1 MSNGEAD
8 LEHGSP
14 LVRALWS
21 RVRRECRRRA
31 RQAGQ
36 LAPQEPRGARAG
48 LLAAFE
54 AEPEPGPERLQ
65 ALLEAV
71 LDAAAAELGYSAL
84 GAPRLVLIGPGVDRG
99 VERQLAAT
107 IAGALAAR
115 RGPELWVLADR
126 EAGAA
131 TLLSLGLSEDLAV
144 FESEELSG
152 AWGGDSAERP
162 IAPVE
167 WVRFEAGELE
177 LASGLGPAPTAATP
191 AAWERPRPATPEVDG
206 EPGPAAAPA
215 AAVPL
220 DPAPGRGAGRAGAEA
235 QVEGVR
241 RPAAG
246 RGIPGAA
253 APQRAGGPEVEAG
266 AAPAGDGTARER
278 QRGLGPEVF
287 RPEVLGRGVGP
298 GTAQDLRAET
308 TGSPPGGGRAAAPGQ
323 PPAAPAGA
331 RGAARPSGPQPA
343 GASTGAALDAAYGG
357 YAPLGAELAEARGR
371 RFLSHGPRGEAE
383 LLCFAPFARGSA
395 QRAKWRAAA
404 ARLEALEAP
413 GLAPV
418 WAQGIDAE
426 GRAFL
431 VRPRA
436 AGPDLRQRLAQR
448 GVLGAAELLR
458 LARSLALSLAEAHA
472 AGLCH
477 GDLRLD
483 WVEELEP
490 GRAWR
495 LYELGLAPLFGAG
508 RTALDRTPA
517 GRDLTRPQ
525 PWRPP
530 HGAPGFAPE
539 PVPETAA
546 PELAAQLLT
555 GAWPADP
562 QAADRFA
569 LGLLLFE
576 AAAGRP
582 ALPPA
587 GSPVEL
593 LEQRALGRGP
603 RARDLAHLPAY
614 LSAAID
620 RLLEPRPDRRA
631 ADLSAWL
638 AQLDR
643 ERRAAGRRRAL
654 RLGAGLAVLGLLGAT
669 AALSPSWVQARAP
682 SAPQAVELSPDRP
695 SAALPWPAG
704 RSLPAA
710 GAVLE
715 LVDPSGAPLPGWRVE
730 RDALGRPIAMAPRR
744 TGGQPQRLDARLSID
759 GRLRAEPAFELVF
772 DPRLPLVLGEPRLL
786 DPLGAARPAGA
797 VFADELDSLRLV
809 LPLEGAE
816 DPPAEVYL
824 AAGEQRF
831 ELGPSLLERGLLLS
845 RLREALG
852 LPSGGAWSF
861 EVVAQRE
868 GAELRRAVALE
879 VLPRPDGARAGA
891 TPEAAQ
897 DAPAAPAGVGPET
910 PGLAAAGEVPD
921 GGSAGAPGSGGL
933 TQGAPAAAADAP
945 ADPVAIAADPGL
957 PAATQP
963 PPDSGAAADGAA
975 AAAAAAVPWKLALDG
990 LEPGQVLGPDS
1001 KPKLLLSLA
1010 VEGPTLPPL
1019 ARIELRRAELA
1030 TPLLEGQLT
1039 PEAFRSEGAGWRT
1052 ELTLP
1057 SPWRP
1062 ADGSAGVGDGS
1073 FALVLQAFESSAA
1086 EAPAARLVRPFDV
1099 ALRGPRLAWEKPPGG
1114 VLRPGP
1120 QREFLLGIY
1129 AHDDNGVAE
1138 VSGTLWLENGQR
1150 RELRFEGPS
1159 SAGSAAVVF
1168 EPGDS
1173 LLEARLEL
1181 RAQDRFGNSSQ
1192 VLIEPL
1198 RVGLVAGFSPERV
1211 PTVPQPEALGEGFTK
1226 QPRPCPPMRRIA
1238 APAQPYRF
1246 GGRSDELENLCFA
1259 EAGLQPFQ
1267 SEPERAL
1274 PRAWDLPLPDGRPL
1288 EFLLDEREVEAR
1300 EFLVFLRAEDGWPA
1314 ARWWPLGAPPGSAE
1328 RRAALE
1334 SELAA
1339 LEPQAPAVGMTWD
1352 EAAAFAAWCG
1362 KRLPTWIELE
1372 YAQRAGLEYRPL
1384 QPDGPEQPWRGL
1396 SSGVAEW
1403 TATPVWFELPPAER
1417 PASHRAALAAHL
1429 AAALDPAWAL
1439 ERPGVREFW
1448 ASGGAG
1454 GGSAVDFSA
1463 ALRLER
1469 GRGDPRVGLRCALDL
1484 PSFRQRAAARLA
1496 ALSAEAG
1503 P

>member
-36 LAPQEPRGARAG
+36 LAPREPREARAG

-54 AEPEPGPERLQ
+54 ADPEPGPERLQ

-84 GAPRLVLIGPGVDRG
+84 GAPRLVLIGPRVDPG

-152 AWGGDSAERP
+152 EWGADSAERP

-191 AAWERPRPATPEVDG
+191 AAWERPRPAPAEVDG
-206 EPGPAAAPA
+206 EPGAAAAPA
-215 AAVPL
+215 AAGRP
-220 DPAPGRGAGRAGAEA
+220 DPAGRRGPAPAGAEAPGARRTAAGRGAPAPGRDLGPEAEAGAAAAGAGRAGARPPGLGT
-235 QVEGVR
+235 GVS
-241 RPAAG
+241 G
-246 RGIPGAA
+246 RG
-253 APQRAGGPEVEAG
+253 AGGQPAHEPRAEPAPAELAG
-266 AAPAGDGTARER
+266 A
-278 QRGLGPEVF
+278 
-287 RPEVLGRGVGP
+287 
-298 GTAQDLRAET
+298 
-308 TGSPPGGGRAAAPGQ
+308 S
-323 PPAAPAGA
+323 
-331 RGAARPSGPQPA
+331 GAARPTGPRPD
-343 GASTGAALDAAYGG
+343 GAPTREGEAYGG
-357 YAPLGAELAEARGR
+357 YAALGGELAEARGR

-383 LLCFAPFARGSA
+383 LLCFAPFARGSG
-395 QRAKWRAAA
+395 QRAKWSAAA

-418 WAQGIDAE
+418 WAHGIDAE

-448 GVLGAAELLR
+448 GVLGAAELMR
-458 LARSLALSLAEAHA
+458 LARTLALSLAEAHA

-517 GRDLTRPQ
+517 GRDLTRPK

-530 HGAPGFAPE
+530 HGAQGFPPE

-555 GAWPADP
+555 GAWAAEPL
-562 QAADRFA
+562 AADRFA

-587 GSPVEL
+587 GSPFEL

-603 RARDLAHLPAY
+603 RARDLAHLPPY
-614 LSAAID
+614 LTAAID

-631 ADLSAWL
+631 TDLHAWL

-643 ERRAAGRRRAL
+643 EQRAARRRRVF

-682 SAPQAVELSPDRP
+682 SAPKAVELSPDRP

-710 GAVLE
+710 SAVLE

-730 RDALGRPIAMAPRR
+730 RDPTGRLIALAPRR
-744 TGGQPQRLDARLSID
+744 TGGQPQRLEARLSVD
-759 GRLRAEPAFELVF
+759 GRMRAEPAFELVF
-772 DPRLPLVLGEPRLL
+772 DPRVPLVLGEPRLI
-786 DPLGAARPAGA
+786 DSLGAARAAGA
-797 VFADELDSLRLV
+797 VFTDELDSLRLV
-809 LPLEGAE
+809 LPLEGAQ

-824 AAGEQRF
+824 AAGDQRF

-845 RLREALG
+845 SLREALG
-852 LPSGGAWSF
+852 LPHGGAWSF

-868 GAELRRAVALE
+868 GAEQRRAVALD
-879 VLPRPDGARAGA
+879 VLPRPEGARSEAP
-891 TPEAAQ
+891 PETARDPAL
-897 DAPAAPAGVGPET
+897 APAEVAAEAPGP
-910 PGLAAAGEVPD
+910 AAAGEVPD

-933 TQGAPAAAADAP
+933 TQGAAAEAADAPPAAAPAAP

-963 PPDSGAAADGAA
+963 PPDGAA
-975 AAAAAAVPWKLALDG
+975 AAAPWKLSIDG

-1039 PEAFRSEGAGWRT
+1039 PEAFRSEGLGWRT

-1073 FALVLQAFESSAA
+1073 FALVLQAFEGSAGG
-1086 EAPAARLVRPFDV
+1086 EPAARLVRPFDV

-1181 RAQDRFGNSSQ
+1181 QAQDRFGNSSQ
-1192 VLIEPL
+1192 VVIEPL

-1211 PTVPQPEALGEGFTK
+1211 PTVPQQEALGEGFAK

-1259 EAGLQPFQ
+1259 EAGLAPFQ

-1300 EFLVFLRAEDGWPA
+1300 EFLAFLRAEDGWPA
-1314 ARWWPLGAPPGSAE
+1314 ARWWPVGTPPGSAE
-1328 RRAALE
+1328 RRAALD

-1339 LEPQAPAVGMTWD
+1339 LDPQASAVGMSWD

-1372 YAQRAGLEYRPL
+1372 YAQRAGLEYRAL
-1384 QPDGPEQPWRGL
+1384 QTDGPEQAWRGL

-1403 TATPVWFELPPAER
+1403 TATPVWFELTPAER

-1496 ALSAEAG
+1496 ALSAETG